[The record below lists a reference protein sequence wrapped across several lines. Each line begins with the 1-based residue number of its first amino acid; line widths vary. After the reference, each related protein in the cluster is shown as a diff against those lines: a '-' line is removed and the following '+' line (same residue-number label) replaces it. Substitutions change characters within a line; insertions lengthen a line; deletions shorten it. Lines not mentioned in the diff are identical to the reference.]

1 MTVSLIRGQNIETP
15 PDATKINVELGW
27 RAPADADVEFDLN
40 ASAFLLNSF
49 RRVRSDADFVFYGQ
63 PKSQLGSVVH
73 MSGGRVGRS
82 ENEAGGAETFCVDLA
97 ALPQDVERIA
107 FVVSI
112 YGAQERGQNF
122 GAVDSAYIRLVNADT
137 GEELVRFEL
146 AEDAGDCQTAIFGEL
161 SRRDGEWVFRALG
174 TGLDYGLGTV
184 ARNYGVE
191 RD

>member
-1 MTVSLIRGQNIETP
+1 MTVSLIRGQTIETP

-27 RAPADADVEFDLN
+27 RAPADADVEFDLT

-49 RRVRSDADFVFYGQ
+49 RRVRSDADFIFYGQ

-137 GEELVRFEL
+137 GEELVRFDL
-146 AEDAGDCQTAIFGEL
+146 TEDAGGSQAAIFGEL

>member
-1 MTVSLIRGQNIETP
+1 MTVSLIRGQTIETP

-49 RRVRSDADFVFYGQ
+49 RRVRSDADFIFYGQ

-137 GEELVRFEL
+137 GEELVRFDL
-146 AEDAGDCQTAIFGEL
+146 TEDAGGSQAAIFGEL

>member
-1 MTVSLIRGQNIETP
+1 MAVSLIRGQNVALAS
-15 PDATKINVELGW
+15 DVTKVNVGLGW
-27 RAPADADVEFDLN
+27 RAPAGSDVEFDLD

-49 RRVRSDADFVFYGQ
+49 RRVRSDADFIFYDQ
-63 PKSQLGSVVH
+63 PKSQCGSVVH
-73 MSGGRVGRS
+73 MGDNLVGQTDA
-82 ENEAGGAETFCVDLA
+82 EAGDAETICVDLA

-146 AEDAGDCQTAIFGEL
+146 AEDAGDWQTAIFGEL

-174 TGLDYGLGTV
+174 TGLGYELGTV

>member
-27 RAPADADVEFDLN
+27 RALADADVEFDLN

-49 RRVRSDADFVFYGQ
+49 RRVRSDADFIFYGQ

-122 GAVDSAYIRLVNADT
+122 GAVDSA
-137 GEELVRFEL
+137 
-146 AEDAGDCQTAIFGEL
+146 
-161 SRRDGEWVFRALG
+161 
-174 TGLDYGLGTV
+174 
-184 ARNYGVE
+184 
-191 RD
+191 

>member
-49 RRVRSDADFVFYGQ
+49 RRVRSDADFIFYGQ

-82 ENEAGGAETFCVDLA
+82 DAEAGDAETICVDLA

-112 YGAQERGQNF
+112 DDAQARGQDF
-122 GAVDSAYIRLVNADT
+122 SEVDSAYIRLIDARS

-174 TGLDYGLGTV
+174 TGLGYELGTV

-191 RD
+191 RG

>member
-1 MTVSLIRGQNIETP
+1 MAVSLIRGQNVALAS
-15 PDATKINVELGW
+15 DVTKVNVGLGW
-27 RAPADADVEFDLN
+27 RAPAGSDVEFDLD
-40 ASAFLLNSF
+40 ASAFLLNSY
-49 RRVRSDADFVFYGQ
+49 RRVRSDADFVFYDQ
-63 PKSQLGSVVH
+63 PKSQCGSVVH
-73 MSGGRVGRS
+73 MGDNLVGQTDA
-82 ENEAGGAETFCVDLA
+82 EAGDAETICVDLA

-122 GAVDSAYIRLVNADT
+122 GAVDSAYIRLIDARS
-137 GEELVRFEL
+137 GEALVRLEL
-146 AEDAGDCQTAIFGEL
+146 AEDAGDWQTAIFGEL

>member
-1 MTVSLIRGQNIETP
+1 MAVSLIRGQNVALAS
-15 PDATKINVELGW
+15 DVTKVNVGLGW
-27 RAPADADVEFDLN
+27 RAPAGSDVEFDLD

-49 RRVRSDADFVFYGQ
+49 RRVRSDADFIFYGQ

-137 GEELVRFEL
+137 GEELVRFDL
-146 AEDAGDCQTAIFGEL
+146 TEDAGGSQAAIFGEL

-174 TGLDYGLGTV
+174 TGLGYELGTV

>member
-27 RAPADADVEFDLN
+27 RALADADVEFDLN

-137 GEELVRFEL
+137 GEELVRFDL
-146 AEDAGDCQTAIFGEL
+146 TEDAGGSQAAIFGEL

>member
-1 MTVSLIRGQNIETP
+1 MAVSLISGQNVALAS
-15 PDATKINVELGW
+15 DVTKVNVGLGW
-27 RAPADADVEFDLN
+27 RAPAGSDVEFDLD

-82 ENEAGGAETFCVDLA
+82 EDEAGGAETFCVDLA

-137 GEELVRFEL
+137 GEELVRFDL
-146 AEDAGDCQTAIFGEL
+146 TEDAGGSQAAIFGEL

>member
-27 RAPADADVEFDLN
+27 RALADADVEFDLN

-137 GEELVRFEL
+137 GEELVRFDL
-146 AEDAGDCQTAIFGEL
+146 TEDAGGSQAAIFGEL
-161 SRRDGEWVFRALG
+161 SRRDGEWVLRALG
-174 TGLDYGLGTV
+174 TGLGYGLGTV

-191 RD
+191 RS

>member
-1 MTVSLIRGQNIETP
+1 MAVSLIRGQNVALAS
-15 PDATKINVELGW
+15 DVTKVNVGLGW
-27 RAPADADVEFDLN
+27 RAPAGSDVEFDLD
-40 ASAFLLNSF
+40 ASAFLLNSY
-49 RRVRSDADFVFYGQ
+49 RRVRSDADFVFYDQ
-63 PKSQLGSVVH
+63 PKSQCGSVVH
-73 MSGGRVGRS
+73 MGDNLVGQTDA
-82 ENEAGGAETFCVDLA
+82 EAGDAETICVDLA

-112 YGAQERGQNF
+112 YGAQERGQYF

-137 GEELVRFEL
+137 GEELVRFDL
-146 AEDAGDCQTAIFGEL
+146 TEDAGGSQAAIFGEL

>member
-27 RAPADADVEFDLN
+27 RALADADVEFDLN

-82 ENEAGGAETFCVDLA
+82 EDEAGGAETFCVDLA

-137 GEELVRFEL
+137 GEELVRFDL
-146 AEDAGDCQTAIFGEL
+146 TEDAGGSQAAIFGEL

>member
-49 RRVRSDADFVFYGQ
+49 RRVRSDADFIFYGQ

-82 ENEAGGAETFCVDLA
+82 EDEAGGAETFCVDLA

-137 GEELVRFEL
+137 GEELVRFDL
-146 AEDAGDCQTAIFGEL
+146 TEDAGGSQAAIFGEL

>member
-1 MTVSLIRGQNIETP
+1 MAVSLIRGQNVALAS
-15 PDATKINVELGW
+15 DATKINVELGW
-27 RAPADADVEFDLN
+27 RALADADVEFDLN

-82 ENEAGGAETFCVDLA
+82 EDEAGGAETFCVDLA

-146 AEDAGDCQTAIFGEL
+146 AEDAGDWQTAIFGEL

>member
-27 RAPADADVEFDLN
+27 RALADADVEFDLN

-112 YGAQERGQNF
+112 YGAQERGQDF

-137 GEELVRFEL
+137 GEELVRFDL
-146 AEDAGDCQTAIFGEL
+146 TEDAGGSQAAIFGEL

>member
-49 RRVRSDADFVFYGQ
+49 RRVRSDADFIFYGQ

-137 GEELVRFEL
+137 GEELVRFDL
-146 AEDAGDCQTAIFGEL
+146 TEDAGGSQAAIFGEL

-174 TGLDYGLGTV
+174 TALDYGLGTV

>member
-27 RAPADADVEFDLN
+27 RALADADVEFDLN

-49 RRVRSDADFVFYGQ
+49 HRVRSDADFVFYGQ

-137 GEELVRFEL
+137 GEELVRFDL
-146 AEDAGDCQTAIFGEL
+146 TEDAGGSQAAIFGEL

>member
-27 RAPADADVEFDLN
+27 RALADADVEFDLN

-82 ENEAGGAETFCVDLA
+82 EDEAGGAETICVDLA

-137 GEELVRFEL
+137 GEELVRFDL
-146 AEDAGDCQTAIFGEL
+146 TEDAGGSQAAIFGEL

>member
-82 ENEAGGAETFCVDLA
+82 EDEAGGAETFCVDLA

-137 GEELVRFEL
+137 GEELVRFDL
-146 AEDAGDCQTAIFGEL
+146 TEDAGGSQAAIFGEL

>member
-82 ENEAGGAETFCVDLA
+82 EDEAGGAETFCVDLA

-137 GEELVRFEL
+137 GEELVRFDL
-146 AEDAGDCQTAIFGEL
+146 TEDAGGSQAAIFGEL

-174 TGLDYGLGTV
+174 TGLGYELGTV

>member
-27 RAPADADVEFDLN
+27 RALADADVEFDLN

-97 ALPQDVERIA
+97 ALPQDVDRIA

-137 GEELVRFEL
+137 GEELVRFDL
-146 AEDAGDCQTAIFGEL
+146 TEDAGGSQAAIFGEL